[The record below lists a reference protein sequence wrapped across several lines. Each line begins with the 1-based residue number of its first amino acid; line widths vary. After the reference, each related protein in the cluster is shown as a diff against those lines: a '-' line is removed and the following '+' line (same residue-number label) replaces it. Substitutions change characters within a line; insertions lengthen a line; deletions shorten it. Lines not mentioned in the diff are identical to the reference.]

1 MKISVYYILVFNFD
15 SLKKFA
21 PQFLLCKLLVESASH
36 SCGSLMKKLHL
47 MDCGVK
53 AEMEMNSTC
62 TCKKNSIKIYF
73 LRSHSKALEKLV
85 CLILIKIENKSCNN
99 INSEAC
105 KLNHL
110 FFGNR
115 ISNRDV
121 WKSPLTLCVWVL
133 REHLF
138 TIRFRKRRFH
148 P

>member
-1 MKISVYYILVFNFD
+1 MKISVYYNLVFNFN

-21 PQFLLCKLLVESASH
+21 LQFLLCKLLVERASH

-53 AEMEMNSTC
+53 PKWKWIPHAHAE
-62 TCKKNSIKIYF
+62 KNSIKIYF
-73 LRSHSKALEKLV
+73 LRSHSKALEKPV

-138 TIRFRKRRFH
+138 TIRFRERRFH